1 MNQTNFDRESVE
13 RLARSCSADVAAA
26 LRALLVERDALRIVV
41 NIARAEIAAAY
52 HVGAEAMRDAIKARI
67 KAHSF
72 DLKNS
77 GPKTEALAAIDATP
91 LPEIVESDG

>member
-1 MNQTNFDRESVE
+1 MNQTSLDRETVE
-13 RLARSCSADVAAA
+13 RLANSCNADVAAA
-26 LRALLVERDALRIVV
+26 LRALLIERDALRIVV
-41 NIARAEIAAAY
+41 DIARAKIAAAY
-52 HVGAEAMRDAIKARI
+52 HVGAEAMRDAIKARV

-91 LPEIVESDG
+91 LPEIVEGDG